1 MARSFTLAQLRTAV
15 LQRGGVENSY
25 DLTPTVLNG
34 FLNSAAAELHD
45 ILRKKGDDALVT
57 SQTLTSTIGLATV
70 ALPANFYKER
80 LLQIADSSSPSGW
93 NRMLPFTLD
102 EAHRFGQASGKN
114 YRYRLQ
120 GGNIILSSTTPVV
133 ETFRLYYV
141 PWAPI
146 MTSDAD
152 TLDGYNG
159 YEELVIMMAW
169 RKCVERQRLD
179 TTSADREIERLMAR
193 VTSSADGR
201 NAEAFSLVP
210 RGRRA
215 DYEDDDYDP

>member
-34 FLNSAAAELHD
+34 FINSAAAELHD

-146 MTSDAD
+146 MTADAD

-179 TTSADREIERLMAR
+179 TTGADREIARLMAR

-215 DYEDDDYDP
+215 DYDDEYEP